1 MVTYRLRQRA
11 NVKNAARGGGAGR
24 GGRGGSAT
32 WTRTR
37 TTQFQG
43 LMGCQLPYGGLS
55 SHSVEVMLLAW
66 TAIATTIPVVPTW
79 R

>member
-1 MVTYRLRQRA
+1 MVTYRRRQWV
-11 NVKNAARGGGAGR
+11 NVKNAAWKPVGD
-24 GGRGGSAT
+24 GRGGSAT